1 LSKIKTGHLMRI
13 SYQTENAKQSV
24 VMNLKPLSL
33 AVIILYTIF
42 GVACSSPEQAT
53 RAVQA
58 DIDMSYQEVPMPD
71 QLITEEFP
79 RPDVWAKYPGG
90 QQLLS
95 RTIQLS
101 TRIPEQ
107 ARRDGYGGRAII
119 TYVVDENGVAGQ
131 AEALMSPHESITE
144 MYRSIV
150 ENLNQWQPAILD
162 GEPVAQQ
169 YIIVSTFRDGNVET
183 DN

>member
-1 LSKIKTGHLMRI
+1 MRI

-33 AVIILYTIF
+33 AVIILSTIF
-42 GVACSSPEQAT
+42 GVSCSSPEQAT

-71 QLITEEFP
+71 QLISEDFP

-90 QQLLS
+90 QQILS

-107 ARRDGYGGRAII
+107 ARREGYAGRVII
-119 TYVVDENGVAGQ
+119 TYVVDEYGETGQ
-131 AEALMSPHESITE
+131 VEAVMSPHESITE
-144 MYRSIV
+144 MYRSII
-150 ENLNQWQPAILD
+150 ENLNQWEPAILD

-169 YIIVSTFRDGNVET
+169 YMIISTFRDGNAEA
-183 DN
+183 NN